1 MIISLFQI
9 CTYFTGYPLLQIKNF
24 LIHLY
29 NDGFIFYDFNSER
42 IQVLPKLYNYVQAAS
57 DLGDHDVISFSS
69 TIRTDQYN
77 TGDKNL
83 VNAALNIKSKKIK
96 II

>member
-9 CTYFTGYPLLQIKNF
+9 LHILQVIYRLRIF
-24 LIHLY
+24 FDLY

-83 VNAALNIKSKKIK
+83 VNAALNIKSKK
-96 II
+96 